1 MAWYKKMITLV
12 DILLRLLQTFG
23 GVLKKICVHTV
34 FNETLTHSTCISVER
49 LYNVELDKIMFCLDF
64 CFPKEAEAVKSKMT
78 G

>member
-1 MAWYKKMITLV
+1 MVQKNDNTCGYIVKVTTN
-12 DILLRLLQTFG
+12 LQ
-23 GVLKKICVHTV
+23 GVSLKKNCVHTV

-49 LYNVELDKIMFCLDF
+49 SYNVELDKIMFCLDF